1 MKEEYL
7 EKGEKKMS
15 NPLSDTQVGNKF
27 NNFGNMFNNFM
38 QNPMQ
43 FLSQRK
49 INVPQEYANDPHG
62 AVQHLLNSG
71 KMSQDQLNRLTQIAG
86 QMGIKLQ

>member
-1 MKEEYL
+1 M
-7 EKGEKKMS
+7 KGEITMA
-15 NPLSDTQVGNKF
+15 NPLYQEQMT
-27 NNFGNMFNNFM
+27 NNFQTQFNTFM

-49 INVPQEYANDPHG
+49 INIPNEFANNPQG

-71 KMSQDQLNRLTQIAG
+71 QLKQEDLNKMMDFAQK
-86 QMGIKLQ
+86 MGFKF

>member
-1 MKEEYL
+1 MA
-7 EKGEKKMS
+7 
-15 NPLSDTQVGNKF
+15 NPLYQEQMT
-27 NNFGNMFNNFM
+27 NNFQTQFNTFM

-49 INVPQEYANDPHG
+49 INIPNEFANNPQG

-71 KMSQDQLNRLTQIAG
+71 QLKQEDLNKMMDFAQK
-86 QMGIKLQ
+86 MGFKF